1 MKEQLLL
8 LHGAL
13 GSTAPFDSIIKP
25 LENTYEVYTLNFDGH
40 GGEPIPEHFSI
51 DLFTNNVIDFLN
63 TKAIDNITVFG
74 YSMGGYVA
82 LNAAL
87 KVPQKIK
94 KIITLGTK
102 FDWSVAT
109 AEKEVK
115 LLNPVVIEEKLPKFA
130 QKLSLEHQPEDWK
143 VIMEK
148 TAQMMLGMANGAKLK
163 DADFKVI
170 DIPVT
175 LGLGSL
181 DHMVSYDET
190 EHVAKLLPNSKLVQ
204 LEGVKHPIDMVDKE
218 LLLNFI
224 FSNI

>member
-94 KIITLGTK
+94 KIIK
-102 FDWSVAT
+102 
-109 AEKEVK
+109 
-115 LLNPVVIEEKLPKFA
+115 P
-130 QKLSLEHQPEDWK
+130 
-143 VIMEK
+143 
-148 TAQMMLGMANGAKLK
+148 
-163 DADFKVI
+163 
-170 DIPVT
+170 
-175 LGLGSL
+175 
-181 DHMVSYDET
+181 
-190 EHVAKLLPNSKLVQ
+190 SKLT
-204 LEGVKHPIDMVDKE
+204 VK
-218 LLLNFI
+218 
-224 FSNI
+224 